1 MNYEKFEDC
10 KNTKINKIK
19 IVSFCVEIFETLL
32 KYKDEILD
40 IAKYVC
46 YCCQI

>member
-1 MNYEKFEDC
+1 MKNSKIV
-10 KNTKINKIK
+10 KNTKILKK
-19 IVSFCVEIFETLL
+19 CFVSICVENFETLF

-46 YCCQI
+46 YCYQI